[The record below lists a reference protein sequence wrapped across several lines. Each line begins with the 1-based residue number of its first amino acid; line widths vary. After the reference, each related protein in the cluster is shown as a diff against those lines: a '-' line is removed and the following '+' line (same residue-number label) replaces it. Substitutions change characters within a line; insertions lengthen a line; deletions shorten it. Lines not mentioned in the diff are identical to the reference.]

1 MALAP
6 VISMTLNSDVWS
18 GFSKDLKERTVHF
31 TGELASGWKDLSG
44 LIEVQRQTFASV
56 TGPDRMAGRPQD
68 LEAFFANAA
77 PALLADPLAAYGQKR
92 PLQRSIG
99 AMEEHESSV
108 VDLLRRLPRVD
119 ELTGKEIVEI
129 TGIDRR
135 SPRGIWRSLRQ
146 KRKAI
151 HLRDVISSHFQSM
164 VLERAALDGAFQL
177 VLAETALHLL
187 VPWQTLRRA
196 FLSEITQSEHDRT
209 DLDGA
214 RRWWTDVAD
223 RLQRRATA
231 LLTRY
236 DTWAESISPA
246 VAKALVRRP
255 YPTSQ
260 RRRISWDKEHQR
272 HISFW
277 SRQQRAVRSVID
289 LELHLSSLAQIATR
303 ETITSIDALDL
314 EHTELI
320 QELDA
325 AIGWLEQWHDR
336 PDSKSFPQPKARLL
350 SCDERLAEWLRR
362 TSGAARQELAVAIE
376 TVEPRTPLPGWRKP
390 WRDLEP
396 ARVFLAALSAAGAPI
411 MEAGLREAEAVHRAV
426 VREIER
432 AREVVEFG
440 FETAHLERGASQAFA
455 GEAVRNALTLLTF
468 QKGVTSE
475 IRPAAENSAAHAI
488 AAVLLECGIALE
500 RNRIG
505 LLAHVT
511 RRRGREAFR
520 QLRGVAEK
528 GIQTASRRVWAGAR
542 HAYRWALLK
551 IGWIASPRQAAVPV
565 IRRADLGEALEVQ
578 FHARNLPMI
587 YRRLFRLAPVEDP
600 RFLVGREAEM
610 AGFADALQ
618 SWQAGKGASVIVVG
632 ARGSGKTSLI
642 NCAATGVFAQC
653 ELVRGQ
659 FCERL
664 QTQEQMTGFVR
675 ALLKVATDVDVTAAL
690 GERRR
695 VVLVEEFERTF
706 LRTVNGFAAL
716 RVLLDLMYSTGRST
730 LWVFSVNET
739 AYRYL
744 NAVVGL
750 GRHFS
755 HRINA
760 MSVRQEDLTSAILQ
774 RHGLSGLRLEF
785 APLPEEDPRVSG
797 VRRFLG
803 FEQDPQ
809 RLFLDALYEQS
820 EGIFRAAFEL
830 WQGSIERV
838 EGGVVHMRQPLAPDY
853 LRLAAE
859 MTLED
864 CFMLKAILQHG
875 SLTAEE
881 LAHVLATTREETVRQ
896 LERLNLLEVLEPEP
910 AGPGVR
916 VRPEA
921 GKLVRE
927 TLSRRNLL

>member
-1 MALAP
+1 
-6 VISMTLNSDVWS
+6 MTLNSDVWS

-44 LIEVQRQTFASV
+44 LIDVQRQAFASL
-56 TGPDRMAGRPQD
+56 TCPDRIAGHPQD
-68 LEAFFANAA
+68 LEAFFAKAV

-92 PLQRSIG
+92 PLQRSIA

-108 VDLLRRLPRVD
+108 GDLLRRLPRVD
-119 ELTGKEIVEI
+119 ELTGKEIVEL
-129 TGIDRR
+129 TGTDRR
-135 SPRGIWRSLRQ
+135 SPRGIWRSLRK
-146 KRKAI
+146 KRKAV
-151 HLRDVISSHFQSM
+151 HLRDVISSHFQRM
-164 VLERAALDGAFQL
+164 VLERAAVDGAFQL
-177 VLAETALHLL
+177 LLAETALHLL

-196 FLSEITQSEHDRT
+196 FLAELTQSDRERT
-209 DLDGA
+209 DVNAA

-223 RLQRRATA
+223 RLQQRATA
-231 LLTRY
+231 LLMRY
-236 DTWAESISPA
+236 DTWTESISPA
-246 VAKALVRRP
+246 IAKTLVRRP
-255 YPTSQ
+255 YPASQ
-260 RRRISWDKEHQR
+260 RSRARWDKEHQR
-272 HISFW
+272 HITFW
-277 SRQQRAVRSVID
+277 TRQQRAVRSVID
-289 LELHLSSLAQIATR
+289 LELHLANLARTATR
-303 ETITSIDALDL
+303 ETIASIDALDD

-320 QELDA
+320 QELDT

-336 PDSKSFPQPKARLL
+336 PDSESFPQPKARFL

-362 TSGAARQELAVAIE
+362 TSGTARQELPITIE
-376 TVEPRTPLPGWRKP
+376 TVEPRMALPGWRKP

-396 ARVFLAALSAAGAPI
+396 ARVFLAALSAVGAPI
-411 MEAGLREAEAVHRAV
+411 MAAGLREAEAVHRAV

-440 FETAHLERGASQAFA
+440 FETARLERGAGQAFA

-475 IRPAAENSAAHAI
+475 IRPAAEASAAHAV

-500 RNRIG
+500 RSRIG

-520 QLRGVAEK
+520 QIRGVAAK
-528 GIQTASRRVWAGAR
+528 GVQAASRQLWAAAR

-551 IGWIASPRQAAVPV
+551 IGWIGAPRQVAVPV
-565 IRRADLGEALEVQ
+565 IRRADLAEALEVQ
-578 FHARNLPMI
+578 FHARDLPMI

-610 AGFADALQ
+610 AGFANALQ
-618 SWQAGKGASVIVVG
+618 SWQAGKGASVIVIG

-653 ELVRGQ
+653 DLVRGQ
-659 FCERL
+659 FGERL
-664 QTQEQMTGFVR
+664 QTPEQMTGFVR
-675 ALLKVATDVDVTAAL
+675 ALLGIPTDADVTTAL

-706 LRTVNGFAAL
+706 LRTVNGFDAL

-755 HRINA
+755 HHINA

-797 VRRFLG
+797 VRRLLG

-881 LAHVLATTREETVRQ
+881 LARVLAASREESLRQ

-921 GKLVRE
+921 GRLVRE